1 MVYCWKQDEVVDLS
15 NIEGIDADYLNSSV
29 LLTKLIDNKIII
41 ESYLET
47 GDIGYAY
54 AVDIKDGNI
63 NTIYILENDLEV
75 YRRRIPYILGEWE
88 DRYLVIADM
97 MSIPR
102 QMYAPDGSTYMGE
115 YQMNELAFIKKD
127 DYWQGNF
134 EMEKVED
141 IFLEEIKADTLCYR
155 NE

>member
-1 MVYCWKQDEVVDLS
+1 MVYRWKQDEVADLS
-15 NIEGIDADYLNSSV
+15 NIEGIDADYLNSRV

-75 YRRRIPYILGEWE
+75 YRKRIPYILGEWE

-102 QMYAPDGSTYMGE
+102 QMYTPDGSTYMGE

-127 DYWQGNF
+127 DYWHGNF

-141 IFLEEIKADTLCYR
+141 IFLEKIKADTLCYR

>member
-1 MVYCWKQDEVVDLS
+1 MK
-15 NIEGIDADYLNSSV
+15 
-29 LLTKLIDNKIII
+29 
-41 ESYLET
+41 
-47 GDIGYAY
+47 
-54 AVDIKDGNI
+54 

-141 IFLEEIKADTLCYR
+141 IFTKHKHRI
-155 NE
+155 